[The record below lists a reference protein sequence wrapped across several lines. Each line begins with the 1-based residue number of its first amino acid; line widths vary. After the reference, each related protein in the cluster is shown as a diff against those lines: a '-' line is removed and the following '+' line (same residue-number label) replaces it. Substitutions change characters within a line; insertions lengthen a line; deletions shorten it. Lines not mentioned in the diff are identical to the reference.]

1 MLVNWIK
8 KTLEFVGIALFIL
21 CFLIGLVILGYLVYL
36 WVGILKTLSFL
47 ELAISIG
54 LFPITIPVAP
64 IYLGFDGDWWPAI
77 YILLGFLILI
87 ISISI
92 CHGFWNSAFF
102 AYWCIEERYA
112 EGGEENFSKME
123 EKEVDDNKSFR
134 EHHDYDRECWMN

>member
-8 KTLEFVGIALFIL
+8 KTLEFVGIALTIL

-77 YILLGFLILI
+77 YVLLGFLILI
-87 ISISI
+87 ISISV
-92 CHGFWNSAFF
+92 CFGFWNSAFY
-102 AYWCIEERYA
+102 AYWSEERDA
-112 EGGEENFSKME
+112 EVGEENFPKME

-134 EHHDYDRECWMN
+134 EHHDYDDAIEK